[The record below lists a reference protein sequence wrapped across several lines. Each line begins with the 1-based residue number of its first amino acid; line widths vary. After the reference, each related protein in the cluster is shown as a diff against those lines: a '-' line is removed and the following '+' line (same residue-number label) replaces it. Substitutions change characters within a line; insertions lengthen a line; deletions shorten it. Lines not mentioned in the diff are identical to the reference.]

1 MTLLL
6 VPLARRVNNFSSVCN
21 GNINSHG
28 NIVYSVNTM
37 RAETRKSG
45 CVFKKIVGIV
55 SRVNTVG
62 VSKMR

>member
-6 VPLARRVNNFSSVCN
+6 VPLARRVNNLSSVCN
-21 GNINSHG
+21 GNING

-45 CVFKKIVGIV
+45 CVFKKL
-55 SRVNTVG
+55 SAL
-62 VSKMR
+62 

>member
-28 NIVYSVNTM
+28 NIVYSVNTV

-45 CVFKKIVGIV
+45 CVFKKL
-55 SRVNTVG
+55 SRHCKQG
-62 VSKMR
+62 KHRRCK

>member
-28 NIVYSVNTM
+28 NIVHSVNTM

-45 CVFKKIVGIV
+45 CVFKKL
-55 SRVNTVG
+55 SAL
-62 VSKMR
+62 